1 MTTQAAHAKEATGT
15 ASSRRPVPDVVA
27 GLVNDGS
34 AFAVARAA
42 AREAAHRGARV
53 RFLQVTPEHVSEDE
67 RDELD
72 RATFRSALRG
82 LRGLSRVPC
91 TFEVVV
97 GEPSQVLVERSQGAA
112 LLVVGRDLPIA
123 EHDVASACQQHASCD
138 VLTVFG
144 A

>member
-1 MTTQAAHAKEATGT
+1 MDASQLSTAAAPTPSAT
-15 ASSRRPVPDVVA
+15 RRPAPDVVA

-34 AFAVARAA
+34 AYAVARAA
-42 AREAAHRGARV
+42 AREASHRGGRV
-53 RFLQVTPEHVSEDE
+53 RFLQVAPQDVSEDE
-67 RDELD
+67 LAEFD

-82 LRGLSRVPC
+82 LKGLNRVPC

-97 GEPSQVLVERSQGAA
+97 GDPTDVLVERSEGAA

-123 EHDVASACQQHASCD
+123 EHDVAHGCQQRATCD

-144 A
+144 V